1 EPVRQWNRS
10 HPFPVSS
17 TGPTIGEEKAK
28 VKENFEGAVSVFAS
42 PPTALGLALFIVG
55 SCRNDLRVLAFDFA
69 ELLRSN
75 ETDATASGL
84 RQQHPGD
91 LLHGI
96 QVRNA
101 AVVICGTLA
110 HLERNARGRR
120 DSTAE
125 YFLFRHTESTPHNS
139 PFTSD
144 TQRCSFFRSAILYTN
159 GNHRFLF
166 LRSRNASERRSCAEA
181 QEERKLAR
189 PKGTRQCGEPPR
201 IAGKTCN
208 DCRLRTELA
217 EWSGER
223 PSAAANGSRRQR
235 VKTAYVVGAPH
246 RRRPPVRG

>member
-166 LRSRNASERRSCAEA
+166 LRSEERFGKALLCRGTGRTQARAPERHAPMWRAATHRGKNLQRLPVENGTSGMERRTPVRC
-181 QEERKLAR
+181 RKWFLPA
-189 PKGTRQCGEPPR
+189 TRQNGLCCGR
-201 IAGKTCN
+201 
-208 DCRLRTELA
+208 
-217 EWSGER
+217 
-223 PSAAANGSRRQR
+223 AA
-235 VKTAYVVGAPH
+235 
-246 RRRPPVRG
+246 